1 MTSLVQFIHPTGFF
15 LSASTSTQRH
25 WSQSLLSFGKGW
37 INLDEVASLLQGY
50 VQRDKVVWQCET
62 QGSLWSP
69 MCHIFMGMQA
79 GDGTS
84 HSVST
89 QCCGVVA
96 LTRRVS
102 ALFCW
107 KEQGCP

>member
-15 LSASTSTQRH
+15 LSASTSPQRH

-37 INLDEVASLLQGY
+37 INLDEVASLSQGY

-62 QGSLWSP
+62 Q
-69 MCHIFMGMQA
+69 GMQA